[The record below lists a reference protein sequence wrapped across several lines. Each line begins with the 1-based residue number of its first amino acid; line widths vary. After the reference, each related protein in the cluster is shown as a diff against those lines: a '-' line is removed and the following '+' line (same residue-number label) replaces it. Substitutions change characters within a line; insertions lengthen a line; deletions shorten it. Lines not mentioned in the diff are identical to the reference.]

1 MGPTAVSAV
10 HAASTSS
17 LKTWSSCQAPSQ
29 FHHGSTDFVTNA
41 RSSVLMVYWSDGGA
55 IVMTVMCGCHW
66 ALVAFASTSC
76 RCRCGGCGCL
86 LVTTE
91 ALHECWLAGCGVLT
105 AAGHCDLFGFL
116 MKK

>member
-1 MGPTAVSAV
+1 MAY
-10 HAASTSS
+10 
-17 LKTWSSCQAPSQ
+17 LKTRSSRQAPPQ
-29 FHHGSTDFVTNA
+29 FHHGATDFVADA

-55 IVMTVMCGCHW
+55 SVMTVMAVMRGCHW

-91 ALHECWLAGCGVLT
+91 ALHERWLAGSGVLIT
-105 AAGHCDLFGFL
+105 AGHCDLFGS
-116 MKK
+116 